1 MHWPLISSIARTHCA
16 LHSVCP
22 GIRNTNF
29 PLLSECR
36 KCVRTGKRRSCCDK
50 GGSWQG
56 KCGSAGD
63 NEFEHTWNE
72 GISACE
78 TKTNLIASTA
88 PKPAALGKCPDSFS
102 WPPARILF
110 IHKAN
115 ILQLFVR
122 INWPRHLLLF
132 LFATQIFITF
142 RMCQVRSHWR
152 KAHLLRQGRLVARKV
167 RFSW

>member
-1 MHWPLISSIARTHCA
+1 MYW
-16 LHSVCP
+16 HSHHD
-22 GIRNTNF
+22 F
-29 PLLSECR
+29 SFLLECT
-36 KCVRTGKRRSCCDK
+36 KCVLIGKSPTCCGK
-50 GGSWQG
+50 GGAWQG

-63 NEFEHTWNE
+63 NEFEYTWNE
-72 GISACE
+72 GIRACE

-88 PKPAALGKCPDSFS
+88 PKPTALGKCPDSFS

-122 INWPRHLLLF
+122 TNWPRQLLLF
-132 LFATQIFITF
+132 LLATQIFITS

-152 KAHLLRQGRLVARKV
+152 KAHLLWQGRVVARKV
-167 RFSW
+167 RFCW